1 VVPIIPDE
9 ARTFGMDPL
18 FKEVGIYA
26 SRGQQ
31 YEPVDSDLV
40 LSYREAKDG
49 QVLEEGI
56 TEAGSMASLQAAA
69 TSYATH
75 GEPMIPFYIFYSMF
89 GFQRTGDQAWALA
102 DARGRGF
109 MLGAT
114 AGRTSLNGEGLQHED
129 GHSQL
134 LASTIPS
141 IRAYDPAYAYELA
154 TIIRDGIERMYGR
167 GEDVYYYVTLYNE
180 NYPMPPAPE
189 GVTDGIVRG
198 IYRVLARPEVAGG
211 PKARVRLVG
220 SGAILQQA
228 VAART
233 LLAERFGVA
242 AEVFSAT
249 SWQQLRVDAL
259 EVERWNRLHPTQPAR
274 TPYISSV
281 LGPEGGPVVLVSDWL
296 KAVPD
301 LLGRWLPTGY
311 VSLGTE
317 GFGRSDTREALRALF
332 EIDAPNIA
340 VAALTAMARA
350 GDLPAEDVAAA
361 IALLGI
367 DPEKIDPLAF

>member
-1 VVPIIPDE
+1 
-9 ARTFGMDPL
+9 
-18 FKEVGIYA
+18 
-26 SRGQQ
+26 
-31 YEPVDSDLV
+31 
-40 LSYREAKDG
+40 
-49 QVLEEGI
+49 
-56 TEAGSMASLQAAA
+56 
-69 TSYATH
+69 
-75 GEPMIPFYIFYSMF
+75 
-89 GFQRTGDQAWALA
+89 
-102 DARGRGF
+102 

-180 NYPMPPAPE
+180 NYPMPPAPD

-198 IYRVLARPEVAGG
+198 IYRVLAGPEVAGG

-233 LLAERFGVA
+233 LLAERFGIA
-242 AEVFSAT
+242 AEVYCAT

-259 EVERWNRLHPTQPAR
+259 EVERWNRLHPTLPAR

-301 LLGRWLPTGY
+301 LLGRWLPAGY

-350 GDLPAEDVAAA
+350 GDLSTADVAAA

-367 DPEKIDPLAF
+367 DPEKLDPLAF

>member
-1 VVPIIPDE
+1 
-9 ARTFGMDPL
+9 
-18 FKEVGIYA
+18 
-26 SRGQQ
+26 
-31 YEPVDSDLV
+31 
-40 LSYREAKDG
+40 
-49 QVLEEGI
+49 
-56 TEAGSMASLQAAA
+56 
-69 TSYATH
+69 
-75 GEPMIPFYIFYSMF
+75 
-89 GFQRTGDQAWALA
+89 
-102 DARGRGF
+102 
-109 MLGAT
+109 
-114 AGRTSLNGEGLQHED
+114 
-129 GHSQL
+129 
-134 LASTIPS
+134 
-141 IRAYDPAYAYELA
+141 
-154 TIIRDGIERMYGR
+154 MYGR

-180 NYPMPPAPE
+180 NYPMPAAPE

-198 IYRVLARPEVAGG
+198 IYRVLAGPEVAGG

-228 VAART
+228 VAARNAPRGT
-233 LLAERFGVA
+233 LRSRRRGLQCDLLAA
-242 AEVFSAT
+242 AAAST
-249 SWQQLRVDAL
+249 RS

-281 LGPEGGPVVLVSDWL
+281 LGPEGGPVVWSRTGSRRS
-296 KAVPD
+296 D

-350 GDLPAEDVAAA
+350 GDLPAADVAAA